1 MNRGIDVDM
10 GVGVEKKWD
19 LSGRSCLVT
28 GATNGHGRAV
38 ARALF
43 RMGADVTILG
53 RNPSK
58 CRALQQE
65 LAAESRGRTRTPD
78 ILVCDLS
85 SRKEIDRAA
94 NEFLSR
100 DRPLHVLI
108 NNAGIVNRDREESVD
123 GVEMTFAVNY
133 LSVFQLTLRLL
144 DRIREGAPARIIN
157 VASDMHRLLSL
168 KLEDP
173 GHRTGYSW
181 VTSYS
186 RSKLAVVH
194 FTLELARKLEGSGVT
209 VNAVD
214 PGPVDSG
221 MALNNKGL
229 VADVL
234 SVIMKLFFPSPER
247 AARTAVWLAGS
258 NDAEGVSGGYFKYL
272 TRRAPRRG
280 SDDPLTTQ
288 RLWAISSKMTG
299 VDFKEREEG

>member
-1 MNRGIDVDM
+1 MDQNC
-10 GVGVEKKWD
+10 D
-19 LSGRSCLVT
+19 LSGRTCLVT

-53 RNPSK
+53 RNPAK
-58 CRALQQE
+58 CRAVQQE
-65 LAAESRGRTRTPD
+65 LSAESPGRARTPD

-94 NEFLSR
+94 DEFLSW

-108 NNAGIVNRDREESVD
+108 NNAGIVNRYREESVD

-133 LSVFQLTLRLL
+133 LSSFQLTLRLL
-144 DRIREGAPARIIN
+144 SRILESAPARIIN
-157 VASDMHRLLSL
+157 VASDMHRLFSL
-168 KLEDP
+168 NLKDP
-173 GHRTGYSW
+173 GHRSGYSW
-181 VTSYS
+181 MTSYS
-186 RSKLAVVH
+186 RSKLAVVC
-194 FTLELARKLEGSGVT
+194 FTLELARRLEGTGVT

-229 VADVL
+229 TADVL

-247 AARTAVWLAGS
+247 AARTAVWLAAS
-258 NDAEGVSGGYFKYL
+258 RDVETASGGYYKYM
-272 TRRAPRRG
+272 TRRPPRRG
-280 SDDPLTTQ
+280 SDDPVRAQ
-288 RLWAISSKMTG
+288 RLWALGAEMTG
-299 VDFKEREEG
+299 VDVKEGQEG